1 MERIIFTGAT
11 GLIGSG
17 LLELLSKDYECYVVG
32 RCGIDKENILFI
44 QQDLGQDFDI
54 KKFPGEA
61 DYIIHLAQADGHN
74 NFPQNA
80 KVIFDVNLRGMVN
93 LLDYGVYAKIK
104 KFLFASSGGI
114 YGSGNE
120 IFSENQDISFST
132 DLNFYQKTKL
142 CMEILSQSYQQFY
155 DIVTFRIF
163 FGYGEHQKQ
172 TMLLPR
178 LIDNI
183 SSGKTI
189 KIASVNDIKMNPIY
203 KSDIARCIYEAI
215 KKTDGS
221 HVFNIAGNEIISL
234 GEIVRKIS
242 CKLGMEPKIVYEPN
256 MQGNTIADN
265 KKMLEDLWIPQITF
279 DEGLSRI
286 LAERAGDKDE

>member
-1 MERIIFTGAT
+1 M
-11 GLIGSG
+11 
-17 LLELLSKDYECYVVG
+17 
-32 RCGIDKENILFI
+32 
-44 QQDLGQDFDI
+44 
-54 KKFPGEA
+54 
-61 DYIIHLAQADGHN
+61 AQADGHN

-242 CKLGMEPKIVYEPN
+242 CKLGMEPKIVYEPK

-265 KKMLEDLWIPQITF
+265 KKMLEDLWIPQISF

-286 LAERAGDKDE
+286 LAERSGDKDE